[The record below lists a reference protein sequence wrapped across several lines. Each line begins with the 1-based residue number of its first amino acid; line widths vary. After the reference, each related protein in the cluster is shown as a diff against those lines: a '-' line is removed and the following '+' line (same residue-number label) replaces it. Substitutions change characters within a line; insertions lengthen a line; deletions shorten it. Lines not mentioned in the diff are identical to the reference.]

1 MKKFILFLGI
11 SALTFSSCGDK
22 QEDLS
27 KLTAVGGAVYGG
39 EIRMMSQEKIS
50 NLFPASITDIYS
62 TRVSSQIFETTL
74 ALDPSGVKVI
84 PSIAES
90 CVSSSDAKTYTLKIR
105 SGIKFHDNDCFGGE
119 GRELTAADV
128 KYALDFS
135 CSGLK
140 INKMSWFLTDKI
152 VGGQAFKKA
161 SSSSLPAG
169 GVKGITVVDDQTLKI
184 ELSNAFAGFDKL
196 LTHPSLAIFPKE
208 AYEKYGNKI
217 TENPVGT
224 GAFVLDSWEKDKIT
238 LKRNSTYWKKD
249 ELGNQLPFLAGIVIT
264 YSTDKRGELKAFRNK
279 EIDIVTEIPVEE
291 TEHILGTL
299 KEAQDGKNV
308 KHKVENHMSMSLN
321 YFGFSHSSEVFKD
334 VRVRK
339 AFNLAI
345 DRKGL
350 VDVAMMGEGYAIEN
364 GFVPPMEG
372 YPSSS
377 VRGHIFDPAQ
387 AKALLAAAGF
397 PNGVGFPVMKLYMNG
412 KVGSSKYKMSEGVA
426 KYLFDNLGVKIEVV
440 LLSLEDK
447 EKKIDSGEAIFWR
460 SGWVADYADPENF
473 LSLFYGT
480 NGVNGISNQFK
491 YNNLVYD
498 RLFEAAMKEA
508 DASKRMKL
516 FAQCDQMIID
526 EAVVIPL
533 ITDDFIVM
541 YNSKVKKLETSCLER
556 IDFSTI
562 FIKEIRE

>member
-1 MKKFILFLGI
+1 MKKIILFLGI
-11 SALTFSSCGDK
+11 SAIILSSCGDK

-27 KLTAVGGAVYGG
+27 KLNAVGGAVYGG
-39 EIRMMSQEKIS
+39 EIKMMSQEKIT

-62 TRVSSQIFETTL
+62 TRVSSQIFETIL
-74 ALDPSGVKVI
+74 ALDASGVKVI

-90 CVSSSDAKTYTLKIR
+90 FTCSADAKTYTLKIR
-105 SGIKFHDNDCFGGE
+105 SGIKFHDNECFGGE
-119 GRELTAADV
+119 GRELTANDV

-152 VGGQAFKKA
+152 VGGQAFRKA
-161 SSSSLPAG
+161 SSNTLPVG
-169 GVKGITVVDDQTLKI
+169 GVKGITVIDDQTVKI
-184 ELSNAFAGFDKL
+184 ELSSSFGGFDKL

-208 AYEKYGNKI
+208 AYEKYGSKI
-217 TENPVGT
+217 VENPVGT
-224 GAFVLDSWEKDKIT
+224 GAFCLESLEKDKVV
-238 LKRNSTYWKKD
+238 LKRNSNYWKKD

-264 YSTDKRGELKAFRNK
+264 YSNDKRDELKAFRNK
-279 EIDIVTEIPVEE
+279 QIDIVTEIPVEE
-291 TEHILGTL
+291 IEHILGTL

-321 YFGFSHSSEVFKD
+321 YFGFSHTSEIFKD
-334 VRVRK
+334 VRIRK

-350 VDVAMMGEGYAIEN
+350 VDIAMMGEGYAIEN

-377 VRGHIFDPAQ
+377 VRGHVYDPLQ
-387 AKALLAAAGF
+387 AKTLLAAAGF
-397 PNGVGFPVMKLYMNG
+397 ANGVGFPVLKLYMNG
-412 KVGSSKYKMSEGVA
+412 KAGSSKYKMSEGVA
-426 KYLFDNLGVKIEVV
+426 KYLYDNLGVKVEVV
-440 LLSLEDK
+440 LLSLEEK

-473 LSLFYGT
+473 LSLFYGK
-480 NGVNGISNQFK
+480 NGVSNQFK
-491 YNNLVYD
+491 YSSLVYD
-498 RLFEAAMKEA
+498 RLFEAAMKET